1 MKTIT
6 SFVVCA
12 VCRVAG
18 LTAVADE
25 PASVKSAPTK
35 AKLLITG
42 LHCPPCTKTV
52 QGSLAKVPGVK
63 SISVDWF
70 TKNAQVEFD
79 EKVLSVQTLTQRI
92 AATPHMMGR
101 DMHYGAW
108 LALNVPD
115 LKDEAAG
122 QKVKQALAGVQ
133 GIKQVSVYPDKHAIG
148 VLFSGD
154 GKLTTQDVIDLLAKA
169 ENSSGRLLRGAG
181 RIAAA
186 VPSRRS

>member
-1 MKTIT
+1 
-6 SFVVCA
+6 
-12 VCRVAG
+12 
-18 LTAVADE
+18 
-25 PASVKSAPTK
+25 VKSAPTK

-63 SISVDWF
+63 SIAVDWAS
-70 TKNAQVEFD
+70 KNAQVEFD
-79 EKVLSVQTLTQRI
+79 ESVLPVQSLMHKI

-115 LKDEAAG
+115 LKDEATG
-122 QKVKQALAGVQ
+122 KKVQQALAGVK
-133 GIKQVSVYPDKHAIG
+133 GIKQVAVYPDKHAIG

-154 GKLTTQDVIDLLAKA
+154 GKVTTQEVIDLLAKA
-169 ENSSGRLLRGAG
+169 EIQAAG
-181 RIAAA
+181 Y
-186 VPSRRS
+186 